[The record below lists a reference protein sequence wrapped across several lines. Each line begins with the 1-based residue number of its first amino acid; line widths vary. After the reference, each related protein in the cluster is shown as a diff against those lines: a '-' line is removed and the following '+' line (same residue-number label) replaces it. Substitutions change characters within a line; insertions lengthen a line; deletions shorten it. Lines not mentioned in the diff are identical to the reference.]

1 MHLDPEACHRALDT
15 HDSRFDGLFFVG
27 ISSTGIYCRPVC
39 PTRQTK
45 RENRTFY
52 PTAAAAE
59 AAGYRP
65 CLRCRPELAPG
76 RASVDAINAWA
87 RAAVRRIE
95 DGALSEMSLEELA
108 EELGISD
115 RHLRRV
121 VQSEYGVSP
130 VELAQT
136 QRLLTAKR
144 LLTDTDLPIGEV
156 ALASGFAS
164 IRRFNALFS
173 ERYHLTPTKLR
184 KKGGSTG
191 RDSLVCEVSYRP
203 PFNWCDLLEF
213 ITYRASC
220 GVEAA
225 DGSAYLRTVSIKGR
239 TGWIR
244 VAPSP
249 CATQERRG
257 KGLGMGVLQRNTLQV
272 EVSTSLAAVLPE
284 VLVRVRRLFDLS
296 AEPCA
301 IAETLGDLCQDPGVR
316 IPGAFDG
323 FEIAVRA
330 ILGQQVSVQAASVI
344 SGKFAQAF
352 GDLIETPYPQLN
364 RIFPSPAKI
373 SALDPNDIAA
383 TGIIN
388 SRARAIVALAK
399 AVVDKEIV
407 LRPGADAEATKE
419 KLCQIPGIGPWTAE
433 YVAMRALCWPD
444 AFPASDLG
452 IKKAI
457 ASLPPRSPLLEGE
470 RSVSEANRVRA
481 SGEVPRSGDG
491 GASNNSPKPKAGE
504 TKLPNEKEILAL
516 AEAWRPWRSYAAMH
530 LWRSL

>member
-1 MHLDPEACHRALDT
+1 MNLDPEACHRALDT
-15 HDSRFDGLFFVG
+15 HDPRFDGLFFVG

-59 AAGYRP
+59 ASGYRP

-76 RASVDAINAWA
+76 RASVDAVNTWA

-95 DGALSEMSLEELA
+95 DGALGEMSLEELA
-108 EELGISD
+108 QELGISD

-136 QRLLTAKR
+136 QKLLTAKR

-156 ALASGFAS
+156 ALASGFSS

-173 ERYHLTPTKLR
+173 ERYNLTPTKLR
-184 KKGGSTG
+184 KKGGITG
-191 RDSLVCEVSYRP
+191 RDSILCEVGYRP
-203 PFNWCDLLEF
+203 PLDWCGLLEF
-213 ITYRASC
+213 IAYRASC
-220 GVEAA
+220 GVEAM
-225 DGSAYLRTVSIKGR
+225 DGSAYIRTVSIKGKK
-239 TGWIR
+239 GWVRVTPNLESR
-244 VAPSP
+244 VAD
-249 CATQERRG
+249 RG
-257 KGLGMGVLQRNTLQV
+257 SFVRHTLKV
-272 EVSTSLAAVLPE
+272 ELSTSLAAVLPE
-284 VLVRVRRLFDLS
+284 VLVRVKRLFDLS

-301 IAETLGDLCQDPGVR
+301 IAEALGDLCQDPAVR
-316 IPGAFDG
+316 VPGAFDG

-352 GDLIETPYPQLN
+352 GEPIKTPYPQLN
-364 RIFPSPAKI
+364 RIFPTAAQVAK
-373 SALDPNDIAA
+373 LEPNDIAA

-388 SRARAIVALAK
+388 SRARAIVGLAQAIVEK
-399 AVVDKEIV
+399 RVV

-419 KLCQIPGIGPWTAE
+419 ALCKIPGIGPWTAE
-433 YVAMRALCWPD
+433 YVAMRALAWPD

-452 IKKAI
+452 IRKAM
-457 ASLPPRSPLLEGE
+457 AKAAARGVYESPSPDVDLQVRGRRPHPPAGTSPVPGE
-470 RSVSEANRVRA
+470 ERM
-481 SGEVPRSGDG
+481 P
-491 GASNNSPKPKAGE
+491 
-504 TKLPNEKEILAL
+504 TEKEVIAR

>member
-1 MHLDPEACHRALDT
+1 MHLDSEACHRALDT
-15 HDSRFDGLFFVG
+15 HDPRFDGLFFVG

-39 PTRQTK
+39 PTRQVK
-45 RENRTFY
+45 KENRSFY

-76 RASVDAINAWA
+76 RSSVDAVNAWA

-95 DGALSEMSLEELA
+95 DGALGEMSLEDLA
-108 EELGISD
+108 TELGISD

-130 VELAQT
+130 IELAQT
-136 QRLLTAKR
+136 QKLLTAKR
-144 LLTDTDLPIGEV
+144 LLTDTDLPVGEV
-156 ALASGFAS
+156 ALASGFSS
-164 IRRFNALFS
+164 IRRFNALFN

-184 KKGGSTG
+184 KKGAATG
-191 RDSLVCEVSYRP
+191 RDSIVCELSYRP
-203 PFNWCDLLEF
+203 PFDWCGLLEF
-213 ITYRASC
+213 IGYRASC
-220 GVEAA
+220 GVEGI
-225 DGSAYLRTVSIKGR
+225 DGSSCLRTVSLKGKK
-239 TGWIR
+239 GWIR
-244 VAPSP
+244 VSPNPEFLVAPSTTE
-249 CATQERRG
+249 A
-257 KGLGMGVLQRNTLQV
+257 QRHKVTPSGFPKHTLKV
-272 EVSTSLAAVLPE
+272 EISTSLASVLPE
-284 VLVRVRRLFDLS
+284 VLVRVKRLFDLS

-301 IAETLGDLCQDPGVR
+301 IAEALGGLCQNPGIR

-344 SGKFAQAF
+344 AGKFAQAF
-352 GDLIETPYPQLN
+352 GESIETPYPQLT
-364 RIFPSPAKI
+364 RIFPAAVAVAKM
-373 SALDPNDIAA
+373 DPVKIAEI
-383 TGIIN
+383 GIIR
-388 SRARAIVALAK
+388 SRANAIVELAK
-399 AVVDKEIV
+399 AIVKKEIV

-419 KLCQIPGIGPWTAE
+419 RMCQIPGIGPWTAE

-452 IKKAI
+452 IKKAL
-457 ASLPPRSPLLEGE
+457 S
-470 RSVSEANRVRA
+470 
-481 SGEVPRSGDG
+481 
-491 GASNNSPKPKAGE
+491 K
-504 TKLPNEKEILAL
+504 TNEKEILAQ

>member
-1 MHLDPEACHRALDT
+1 MHLEPEACHRALDT
-15 HDSRFDGLFFVG
+15 HDPRFDGLFFVG

-76 RASVDAINAWA
+76 RASVDAVNAWA

-95 DGALSEMSLEELA
+95 DGALGEMSLEELA
-108 EELGISD
+108 KELGISD

-136 QRLLTAKR
+136 QKLLTAKR

-156 ALASGFAS
+156 ALASGFS
-164 IRRFNALFS
+164 SVRRFNALFS
-173 ERYHLTPTKLR
+173 ERYNLTPTKLR

-191 RDSLVCEVSYRP
+191 RDSIVCEVSYRP
-203 PFNWCDLLEF
+203 PLDWCGLLEF
-213 ITYRASC
+213 IAFRASC
-220 GVEAA
+220 GVEAM
-225 DGSAYLRTVSIKGR
+225 DGSAYVRTVSIKGKS
-239 TGWIR
+239 GWIR
-244 VAPSP
+244 VTPDVPSTSSP
-249 CATQERRG
+249 TNPKVNTENLPHRN
-257 KGLGMGVLQRNTLQV
+257 VLRV
-272 EVSTSLAAVLPE
+272 EISTSLAAVLPE
-284 VLVRVRRLFDLS
+284 VLVRVKRLFDLS

-301 IAETLGDLCQDPGVR
+301 IAEALGDVCQDPAVR
-316 IPGAFDG
+316 VPGAFDG

-352 GDLIETPYPQLN
+352 GEPIEAPYPQLN
-364 RIFPSPAKI
+364 RIFPSPAIIAK
-373 SALDPNDIAA
+373 LDPVKIAEV
-383 TGIIN
+383 GIIR
-388 SRARAIVALAK
+388 SRANAIVSLAQ
-399 AVVDKEIV
+399 AIVSKEII
-407 LRPGADAEATKE
+407 LRPGADAEATKAR
-419 KLCQIPGIGPWTAE
+419 LCEIPGIGPWTAE
-433 YVAMRALCWPD
+433 YVAMRALAWPD
-444 AFPASDLG
+444 AFPATDLG
-452 IKKAI
+452 IKKAM
-457 ASLPPRSPLLEGE
+457 ANLPPFMG
-470 RSVSEANRVRA
+470 V
-481 SGEVPRSGDG
+481 VPRSGDRG
-491 GASNNSPKPKAGE
+491 VGAKSPS
-504 TKLPNEKEILAL
+504 EKEILAM

>member
-1 MHLDPEACHRALDT
+1 MKLDPEVCHRALDT
-15 HDSRFDGLFFVG
+15 HDPRFDGLFFVG

-76 RASVDAINAWA
+76 RSSVDAVNAWA

-95 DGALSEMSLEELA
+95 DGALGEMSVDDLA
-108 EELGISD
+108 SELGISS

-136 QRLLTAKR
+136 QKLLTAKR

-156 ALASGFAS
+156 ALASGFSS
-164 IRRFNALFS
+164 IRRFNALFGS
-173 ERYHLTPTKLR
+173 RYGLTPSRLR

-191 RDSLVCEVSYRP
+191 RDSILCEVSYRP
-203 PFNWCDLLEF
+203 PLDWCGLIDF
-213 ITYRASC
+213 IAFRAAC
-220 GVEAA
+220 GVEAV
-225 DGSAYLRTVSIKGR
+225 DGTAYLRTVSVKGR

-244 VAPSP
+244 VSP
-249 CATQERRG
+249 NLGSRISDLGSGISRG
-257 KGLGMGVLQRNTLQV
+257 YKGVPRFTLKV
-272 EVSTSLAAVLPE
+272 EISSSLAAVLPE

-301 IAETLGDLCQDPGVR
+301 IAEALGELVQEAGVR
-316 IPGAFDG
+316 VPGAFDG

-344 SGKFAQAF
+344 AGKFMQAF
-352 GDLIETPYPQLN
+352 GEPIETPYPQLN
-364 RIFPSPAKI
+364 RLTPSPAKI
-373 SALDPNDIAA
+373 AGLDPNDIAA

-388 SRARAIVALAK
+388 SRARAIVSLAQ
-399 AVVDKEIV
+399 AIVDKEIA
-407 LRPGADAEATKE
+407 LRPGSDVTATTE
-419 KLCQIPGIGPWTAE
+419 RLCKVPGIGPWTAE
-433 YVAMRALCWPD
+433 YVAMRALSWPD

-452 IKKAI
+452 IRKALGMP
-457 ASLPPRSPLLEGE
+457 SE
-470 RSVSEANRVRA
+470 REA
-481 SGEVPRSGDG
+481 
-491 GASNNSPKPKAGE
+491 
-504 TKLPNEKEILAL
+504 LAQ

-530 LWRSL
+530 LWRTL